1 MADPAGSAM
10 SCSTSRR
17 LVNAGEEVRFSIRAG
32 EGAEFRIFPRY
43 LETCDPERAR
53 RCEGRLAWLDDLP
66 SERFDLSGGMTEVA
80 YRPQTPGNY
89 LARLR
94 TQEGTLYRYFAAV
107 TPDYLVYRM
116 LAYSAVQ
123 PPPAGPEMRNGGI
136 PIDWAMS
143 VDRLSVTLD
152 PEKGHL
158 GKLLEYQE
166 AFDDLVMPWFGSG
179 WKVHRDPAFD
189 LGAHI
194 DGAVGQMRAAG
205 LRVDRAALDWQ
216 AFQGAVEVYRARGF
230 DVLDGIIPEGEGHRG
245 GPWFPYWMS
254 PEDFLSPAPGP
265 TEMMG
270 MIMDFCAGFH
280 FHGPPD
286 FHMLAS
292 ECNWGVAGP
301 HVDAAAREHA
311 LVAKNS
317 GGGPVFVPT
326 LLTFGYHPWGLWP
339 KRDWPEAQQLAFGRA
354 FIDDTAFA
362 HARKYPIV
370 FARCTDMADYL
381 RDHPGPQA
389 RRVYSSLTHD
399 WPYDRTWSPEWCND
413 GVDVHRGV
421 LPFHGDLEDIRRRR
435 PRIWAKPTS
444 RELIYY
450 EDAQGQCRFE
460 YACLKPLLWYDYSD
474 RRPRRAFE
482 GEGLKFS
489 PATDDGSLTQG
500 RPETV
505 VPDPRIRV
513 EVRFDERSYEV
524 CYHIT
529 GGGAFPGYRMAVWDI
544 PREFSGS
551 PFQTDAN
558 EFIPVRNADG
568 DLHGILA
575 FDLEP
580 EMTVR
585 VSFST

>member
-1 MADPAGSAM
+1 MD
-10 SCSTSRR
+10 
-17 LVNAGEEVRFSIRAG
+17 AGEAIRFSIRAG

-43 LETCDPERAR
+43 LEGCDPATAR
-53 RCEGRLAWLDDLP
+53 RREGRLAWLDDLP
-66 SERFDLSGGMTEVA
+66 SVKFDLSDGATEVV
-80 YRPQTPGNY
+80 YRPEESGNY

-94 TQEGTLYRYFAAV
+94 TPERTLYRYFAAV
-107 TPDYLVYRM
+107 RPETLVYRV
-116 LAYSAVQ
+116 LAYSAEQ

-136 PIDWAMS
+136 PIDWTLA
-143 VDRLSVTLD
+143 VDRLPATLD

-158 GKLLEYQE
+158 AKLLEYQE
-166 AFDDLVMPWFGSG
+166 VFDDLIMPWFSSG
-179 WKVHRDPAFD
+179 WKVRQDPALD
-189 LGAHI
+189 LGVHI
-194 DGAVGQMRAAG
+194 DDAVGRMRAAG
-205 LRVDRAALDWQ
+205 IRVDRAVLDWQ
-216 AFQGAVEVYRARGF
+216 AFPGSVAMYRERGF
-230 DVLDGIIPEGEGHRG
+230 DVLDGIIAEGEGHRG
-245 GPWFPYWMS
+245 APWFPYWMS
-254 PEDFLSPAPGP
+254 EGDFLSPASGP
-265 TEMMG
+265 SKMMG

-301 HVDAAAREHA
+301 HVDMAAREHV
-311 LVAKNS
+311 LVPRNS

-326 LLTFGYHPWGLWP
+326 LLTFGYRPWGLWP
-339 KRDWPEAQQLAFGRA
+339 KRDWPQEQQLAFGRD
-354 FIDDTAFA
+354 FIDDTAFE

-381 RDHPGPQA
+381 RDHPGPQP

-413 GVDVHRGV
+413 GIDIHRGV
-421 LPFHGDLEDIRRRR
+421 LPFHEGLEEVRKRR

-474 RRPRRAFE
+474 RRPREAFV
-482 GEGLKFS
+482 GYGLNPTPGREMS
-489 PATDDGSLTQG
+489 EDGLRFPVQG
-500 RPETV
+500 RPEV
-505 VPDPRIRV
+505 IVPDPKIAV
-513 EVRFDERSYEV
+513 EVRFDERSYEI
-524 CYHIT
+524 YYRIT
-529 GGGAFPGYRMAVWDI
+529 EGAVFPGYRLAVWDI
-544 PREFSGS
+544 PREFTKY
-551 PFQTDAN
+551 PFDTNAR
-558 EFIPVRNADG
+558 EFIRVENADG
-568 DLHGILA
+568 DFHGILI

-585 VSFST
+585 LSFSG